1 MPCLFQLLNFNGPID
16 PRILLPPKLD
26 NISLAA
32 VTPTPILMKSFL
44 FALKAVDNTLS
55 PPLMSPL
62 MKDFAAV
69 PALAASRNAR
79 PAPVSKRFMLNERFF
94 RALLGFLLATI
105 ITPEWGGRRGA
116 RVTHL

>member
-1 MPCLFQLLNFNGPID
+1 
-16 PRILLPPKLD
+16 
-26 NISLAA
+26 
-32 VTPTPILMKSFL
+32 MKSFL
-44 FALKAVDNTLS
+44 FVLKAFDNILN
-55 PPLMSPL
+55 PPLISPL

-69 PALAASRNAR
+69 PALAASKKAS
-79 PAPVSKRFMLNERFF
+79 PAPVSKRFMLNERFL